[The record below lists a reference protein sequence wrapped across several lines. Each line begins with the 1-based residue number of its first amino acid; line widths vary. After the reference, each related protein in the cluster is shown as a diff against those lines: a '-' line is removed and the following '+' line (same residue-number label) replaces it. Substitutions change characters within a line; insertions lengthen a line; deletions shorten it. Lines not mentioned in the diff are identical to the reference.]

1 MEFIKLT
8 PDKYKEWDAFCE
20 ASDDAWFWHISSW
33 LEYSLKYNPKLKA
46 ESKSFMVYDNH
57 ELIAICP
64 LILQINNQ
72 GIKEFCYNNEHGPMP
87 AFSNNL
93 SRKTKE
99 KAVKAIYSHIDE
111 IAKENNV
118 ARTMFRF
125 TVLSRS
131 FIESPRQIFNY
142 LMKFG
147 YLDNSINTQV
157 IDFTKSIN
165 DLRLEIR
172 HGHDADI
179 DRAFKILKI
188 DVLDKNNISKQV
200 FDQYINLHREAAGR
214 VTRPKSTFDLMHD
227 LIKEGSA
234 FLVGAKRDDSFIG
247 FSYFFV
253 FKDNVY
259 YGSSCND
266 PELKSIPVSHAIQW
280 AAILYMAEK
289 KYKFYELGWQQF
301 GLQLYDMPSQKQ
313 INISEFKRGFGG
325 FTVPW
330 LRGEKF
336 YDKNYFL
343 EIYKDRIKKYS
354 ENYEK

>member
-8 PDKYKEWDAFCE
+8 QERYKEWDDFCE
-20 ASDDAWFWHISSW
+20 ASDDAWFWHTSSW
-33 LEYSLKYNPKLKA
+33 LEYSLKYNQKLKA
-46 ESKSFMVYDNH
+46 ESKSFMVYNNN

-64 LILQINNQ
+64 LILQINGK
-72 GIKEFCYNNEHGPMP
+72 GIKELCYNNEHGPMP
-87 AFSNNL
+87 AFCNNL
-93 SRKTKE
+93 SKKTNE
-99 KAVKAIYSHIDE
+99 KAMKDIYNYIDK
-111 IAKENNV
+111 IAEENNV
-118 ARTMFRF
+118 ARIMLRF
-125 TVLSRS
+125 TVLSKS
-131 FIESPRQIFNY
+131 FIEASRQAFNY
-142 LMKFG
+142 LMKFA
-147 YLDNSINTQV
+147 YLDNSINTQ
-157 IDFTKSIN
+157 IIN
-165 DLRLEIR
+165 LNQPIEILKKDLRND
-172 HGHDADI
+172 H
-179 DRAFKILKI
+179 
-188 DVLDKNNISKQV
+188 KNNIKKISQKLSTEI
-200 FDQYINLHREAAGR
+200 FGKNNIADSIFNQYVGMHHKAAGR
-214 VTRPKSTFDLMHD
+214 VTRPRSTFNLMHD

-234 FLVGAKRDDSFIG
+234 FLVGAKRDGVFIG

-266 PELKSIPVSHAIQW
+266 PELKSMPVSHVVQW
-280 AAILYMAEK
+280 AAIQYMAEK

-343 EIYKDRIKKYS
+343 EIHKDRIKKYS
-354 ENYEK
+354 EQL